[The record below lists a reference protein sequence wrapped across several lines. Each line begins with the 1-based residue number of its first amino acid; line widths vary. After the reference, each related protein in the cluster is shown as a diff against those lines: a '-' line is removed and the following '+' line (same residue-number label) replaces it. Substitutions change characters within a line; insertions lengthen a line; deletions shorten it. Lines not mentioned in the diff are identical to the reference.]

1 MAINPTSSLP
11 EKFTGNILILMF
23 LIFSLAGIRFW
34 LEKEAGAVP
43 YPYWLAVSDDAIA
56 VLYGDSIYVSDTKGT
71 IVRTIHI
78 PDYILPCQLSWH
90 NNDLLVSDWR
100 NHAVHLFS
108 ASGISSIPLQGG
120 PQIDA
125 HLNAVIDERHNTI
138 YVTDSGG
145 NRIHTYD
152 SEGRYIRSFGT
163 FGLGRGALSSPK
175 DIRFRDNLL
184 YVGNVMRSGVDVFS
198 TDGTF
203 IKSVVEPKGNRLDN
217 LITDFDVAEDRIA
230 TIECNV
236 LFEHCRIAVYDGT
249 GMLLNTIPHPAGP
262 VSVGDIALRKSIV
275 YVSDTVNRK
284 VTRYYVGTLDNLGP
298 ASTDLNALGTSY
310 NSRYNALKNASRITV
325 IALILCFI
333 PLALLYRHYKRS
345 RKDEHFVDR
354 SSNKNELKGAYTGR
368 NMTKIIIQRDK
379 DWRDKLRAYNVY
391 VDGKAVG
398 NLRQDSKLEF
408 DLTPGNHNI
417 QLKIDW
423 CKSNVL
429 SITATDG
436 QIAMLEC
443 GNNVKKPLM
452 ALLYISIWRGKYLWL
467 REKR

>member
-1 MAINPTSSLP
+1 MPIPHEVTMAINRTSALP
-11 EKFTGNILILMF
+11 NKFKVNIVILML

-34 LEKEAGAVP
+34 LEHEAGAVP

-56 VLYGDSIYVSDTKGT
+56 VLYGDSIYVSDTNGT

-125 HLNAVIDERHNTI
+125 HLNAVIDEHHNAI

-152 SEGRYIRSFGT
+152 SEGRYMRSFGT
-163 FGLGRGALSSPK
+163 CGFGRGALSSPK
-175 DIRFRDNLL
+175 DLRFRDNLL

-198 TDGTF
+198 IDGTF
-203 IKSVVEPKGNRLDN
+203 IKSVAEPKGNRLDS

-230 TIECNV
+230 TIECNM

-249 GMLLNTIPHPAGP
+249 GIVLNTIPHPAGP
-262 VSVGDIALRKSIV
+262 VSVGDIALQKNIV

-284 VTRYYVGTLDNLGP
+284 VTRYDVGTLDDLGP
-298 ASTDLNALGTSY
+298 VSTDLNAIGTSY

-325 IALILCFI
+325 ISLILCFV
-333 PLALLYRHYKRS
+333 PLALLYRQYKRS
-345 RKDEHFVDR
+345 RKAEHVVGR
-354 SSNKNELKGAYTGR
+354 PSNQNELKG
-368 NMTKIIIQRDK
+368 
-379 DWRDKLRAYNVY
+379 V
-391 VDGKAVG
+391 
-398 NLRQDSKLEF
+398 
-408 DLTPGNHNI
+408 H
-417 QLKIDW
+417 
-423 CKSNVL
+423 
-429 SITATDG
+429 
-436 QIAMLEC
+436 
-443 GNNVKKPLM
+443 
-452 ALLYISIWRGKYLWL
+452 
-467 REKR
+467 REKYGKDYNSKR